1 MCLYP
6 KLILNRKYLPNKK
19 NGGNPPQ
26 VKDERTKYV
35 PIGCGKC
42 MECKK
47 QRANGWR
54 IRLMEELRQSIN
66 GKFVTLSFSNE
77 SLIELEG
84 ELESPLNGY
93 DLENQIAKLAVRRF
107 LERYRKVTGKSVR
120 HWLVTELGQKR
131 TERIHIHGI
140 IWTNK
145 TLQEIREIW
154 KYGNVNER
162 DKDWTNNYCT
172 ERTVNYIVKYV
183 NKTDLIHR
191 YYNSIILTSPG
202 LGSKYIERQD
212 SKLNR
217 YTGENTREL
226 YTTRQ
231 GVKLALPIYYRNK
244 IYTEEQKEQLWLN
257 RLDKNERWVL
267 GTKID
272 ISNGEE
278 HYWLAI
284 QQARRLNSDLKYG
297 NDEINWE
304 RKRYE
309 QQRRNL
315 KRLQR
320 IKEMAEMDNN
330 MYDNVEVKVVG
341 IVTGK
346 QIGRAHV

>member
-1 MCLYP
+1 MD
-6 KLILNRKYLPNKK
+6 RV
-19 NGGNPPQ
+19 G
-26 VKDERTKYV
+26 
-35 PIGCGKC
+35 
-42 MECKK
+42 
-47 QRANGWR
+47 
-54 IRLMEELRQSIN
+54 
-66 GKFVTLSFSNE
+66 
-77 SLIELEG
+77 
-84 ELESPLNGY
+84 
-93 DLENQIAKLAVRRF
+93 IA
-107 LERYRKVTGKSVR
+107 
-120 HWLVTELGQKR
+120 

-162 DKDWTNNYCT
+162 DKDWSNNYCT

-183 NKTDLIHR
+183 NKTDVIHR

-202 LGSKYIERQD
+202 LGSKYLERQD
-212 SKLNR
+212 SKLNK

-231 GVKLALPIYYRNK
+231 GVRLALPIYYRNK

-284 QQARRLNSDLKYG
+284 QQP
-297 NDEINWE
+297 
-304 RKRYE
+304 
-309 QQRRNL
+309 
-315 KRLQR
+315 R
-320 IKEMAEMDNN
+320 IS
-330 MYDNVEVKVVG
+330 
-341 IVTGK
+341 
-346 QIGRAHV
+346 